1 MGRISA
7 WAIRSE
13 LLEKHKSKHAKLTK
27 AFVYFNCQS
36 LRSFFILWVQL
47 VRLSVTDALGRTAPH
62 SSECPDYSRMRKYR
76 LVVARRRPCS
86 STSPADPH
94 AKPGLGFGPPE
105 PRRSTLIAVRKW
117 PLECE

>member
-1 MGRISA
+1 LGRISA

-47 VRLSVTDALGRTAPH
+47 VRLYCL
-62 SSECPDYSRMRKYR
+62 
-76 LVVARRRPCS
+76 
-86 STSPADPH
+86 
-94 AKPGLGFGPPE
+94 
-105 PRRSTLIAVRKW
+105 
-117 PLECE
+117 